1 MKRSKSVLNFRTT
14 SAQSQAA
21 SSVPSISDLKLKHA
35 VFMESQKGTP
45 AELSEAYSKIKQQLF
60 KDRSIEVAQNAIN
73 HLEQL
78 LVDVESTYKGIFINS
93 LKAKC
98 RYLLAC
104 CLLYV
109 EAHSGTINLETCES
123 AVQLIKSA
131 GKLGLTG
138 LERAIEI
145 STEYYE
151 KSIQFSKSYAAHV
164 HRISTPLPRS
174 PSGAKIEASLRKAV
188 GESLFIH
195 HFNAVRIYLLEEM
208 PKLIDEML
216 SSAIDYDSRFGKERY
231 LSPR

>member
-1 MKRSKSVLNFRTT
+1 MKRSKSVLNFRAI
-14 SAQSQAA
+14 SAESQAA
-21 SSVPSISDLKLKHA
+21 SSTPSISELKLKHA
-35 VFMESQKGTP
+35 LFMESQKGTP
-45 AELSEAYSKIKQQLF
+45 AELSEAYSKIKKQLL

-73 HLEQL
+73 HLKKL
-78 LVDVESTYKGIFINS
+78 LIDVESTDKSYFINS

-109 EAHSGTINLETCES
+109 EAQSGTINLETSEFAIQLIES
-123 AVQLIKSA
+123 ASR
-131 GKLGLTG
+131 LGLTG

-145 STEYYE
+145 STVYYE
-151 KSIQFSKSYAAHV
+151 KSRQLTQSYEAHLN
-164 HRISTPLPRS
+164 RISAPLPRS
-174 PSGAKIEASLRKAV
+174 LSGVKIGTSLRKVV

-195 HFNAVRIYLLEEM
+195 HFNAARIYFSEEM

-216 SSAIDYDSRFGKERY
+216 FSAIDFDSRFEKERY